1 VRSRPTDEHAGTAPA
16 VEVTLT
22 ADRPVDL
29 RLTYGVVARGW
40 GDPTLRIEGDGAR
53 AEVWRAS
60 HTPIGAVTVCLT
72 VAPAAGT
79 CTMRAWGPG
88 APFAAERAASWFGLD
103 DRGTDF
109 QPPPGRV
116 RDIARRRPDLRVPR
130 LGTTYELLVAAVL
143 EQRVTGHEAKA
154 QWRALAYRYGEPAP
168 GPHPRLRTIVGA
180 EQLARFSDA
189 QRHGLGIE
197 SSRGRTLGRVAR
209 EAARL
214 DRHVG
219 DSDALDRRL
228 LAIDGIGPWT
238 SASVRHLAAGDEDA
252 VLVGDYHLPS
262 IVSFALTG
270 EVRARDD
277 AHMLEL
283 LEPYRPHRARAARLL
298 SLGGPWPQRRGPRM
312 PVDGVLH
319 REAARYRTRR
329 GAV

>member
-1 VRSRPTDEHAGTAPA
+1 MTTGKAAVFLGPGKGYEIQEYEVPTPEPGGLGPEDCAMAT
-16 VEVTLT
+16 
-22 ADRPVDL
+22 
-29 RLTYGVVARGW
+29 
-40 GDPTLRIEGDGAR
+40 RIEELLAQLTLDEKAALLGGADL
-53 AEVWRAS
+53 W
-60 HTPIGAVTVCLT
+60 HTV
-72 VAPAAGT
+72 
-79 CTMRAWGPG
+79 
-88 APFAAERAASWFGLD
+88 
-103 DRGTDF
+103 
-109 QPPPGRV
+109 
-116 RDIARRRPDLRVPR
+116 RVPR

-262 IVSFALTG
+262 IVSFALCCL
-270 EVRARDD
+270 A
-277 AHMLEL
+277 
-283 LEPYRPHRARAARLL
+283 
-298 SLGGPWPQRRGPRM
+298 
-312 PVDGVLH
+312 
-319 REAARYRTRR
+319 
-329 GAV
+329 